1 LAKSPDRLS
10 PPTTPSFAV
19 SASGAFFTDNEG
31 REWLDCD
38 MGLGAVMWGHC
49 RPEIDGPVIAQVQKG
64 QLFSVPPEIE
74 MIAAELILQRLQRFD
89 WLRFVKTGAD
99 AVSGAVR
106 LARALTGRK
115 YVVCGSYHGW
125 HDWSAFHHYG
135 SGGKLGIPDDIGQ
148 LTLHLSKERWENAVP
163 YMRAEVAAF
172 VVCPEH
178 WPADELSML
187 AKSCEKNGSLLIFDE
202 VKSGLRFGPQ
212 GVWATRGII
221 PDLLCLSKGLA
232 NGYPLGALIGHA
244 PSKTTAHSIK
254 LSGTYFTDCT
264 SLAAAIACER
274 MLATRPIWPS
284 WHASTRLLLDCATA
298 ATTSARHASRRLSV
312 SGDDIS
318 IRIHSLDAKPGNDP
332 FRLAFIE
339 GMARHGILSTGFI
352 TLSDAHT
359 DAHVTRIE
367 AAVLETIDDWLSS
380 S

>member
-1 LAKSPDRLS
+1 MAGQQSQIDGRTRLTRAKELIPGGTSTLAKILWIGYVRQPRQALRYRRR
-10 PPTTPSFAV
+10 
-19 SASGAFFTDNEG
+19 GAFFTDNEG
-31 REWLDCD
+31 RKWLDCD

-49 RPEIDGPVIAQVQKG
+49 RPEIDGPVIAQVQKS
-64 QLFSVPPEIE
+64 LKFSVPPEIE

-135 SGGKLGIPDDIGQ
+135 SGGELGIPDAHGDW
-148 LTLHLSKERWENAVP
+148 TLHLSKERWNNAAP

-178 WPADELSML
+178 WPADGLSML

-244 PSKTTAHSIK
+244 PSKTTANSVEWYLFH
-254 LSGTYFTDCT
+254 
-264 SLAAAIACER
+264 
-274 MLATRPIWPS
+274 
-284 WHASTRLLLDCATA
+284 RLYEPG
-298 ATTSARHASRRLSV
+298 RRDRV
-312 SGDDIS
+312 
-318 IRIHSLDAKPGNDP
+318 
-332 FRLAFIE
+332 
-339 GMARHGILSTGFI
+339 
-352 TLSDAHT
+352 
-359 DAHVTRIE
+359 
-367 AAVLETIDDWLSS
+367 
-380 S
+380 